1 MSLPLDG
8 SCDGELEVKGL
19 DGLEIGDWRRTA
31 GPETPLESC
40 QEKERLRLQICNFFI
55 TDR

>member
-19 DGLEIGDWRRTA
+19 EGLEIGDWGRIA
-31 GPETPLESC
+31 GLATPLE
-40 QEKERLRLQICNFFI
+40 QQDFELAEEGDEMEIQAADL
-55 TDR
+55 